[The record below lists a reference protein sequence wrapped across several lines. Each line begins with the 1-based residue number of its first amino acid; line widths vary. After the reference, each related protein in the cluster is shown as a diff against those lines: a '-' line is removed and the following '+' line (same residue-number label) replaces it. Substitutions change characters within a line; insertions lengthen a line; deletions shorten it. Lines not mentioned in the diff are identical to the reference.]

1 MTEEERAEA
10 AIKLSEL
17 SQHWQEYHR
26 QDRLMHTLPD
36 EKSRFVAYHA
46 MQAAAQQYFEVSAW
60 FVRRRIALAYDA
72 ESKEYV
78 ALTDPPVYPARG
90 IQ

>member
-10 AIKLSEL
+10 AVKLSEL
-17 SQHWQEYHR
+17 SRHWQEYHR

-46 MQAAAQQYFEVSAW
+46 KQAAAQQYFKASSW
-60 FVRRRIALAYDA
+60 FVKRRIPLAYYA

>member
-10 AIKLSEL
+10 AVKLSEL

-26 QDRLMHTLPD
+26 QDRLMRTLPD

-46 MQAAAQQYFEVSAW
+46 MQAAVQRYAEVSAW
-60 FVRRRIALAYDA
+60 FVRRRIPLIYNE

-78 ALTDPPVYPARG
+78 ALTDPPVYPM
-90 IQ
+90 QDVQ